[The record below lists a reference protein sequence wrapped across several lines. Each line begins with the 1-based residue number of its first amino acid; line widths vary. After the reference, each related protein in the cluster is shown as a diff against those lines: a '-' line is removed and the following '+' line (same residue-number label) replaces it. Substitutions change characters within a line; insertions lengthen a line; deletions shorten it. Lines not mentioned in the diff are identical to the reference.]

1 MWLPLLKLRPS
12 PATVSHRLSKL
23 EKALS
28 TVLLFRDSRRIRLS
42 PAGELFYQRAGA
54 ILEALYDAEHQI
66 GARGSAVSGFYES
79 LCRLGSFRNL

>member
-1 MWLPLLKLRPS
+1 MKAMYSLCDLETFIAIVENQGVVAAAKAQGLS

-42 PAGELFYQRAGA
+42 PAGEFLRSSSIKLQ
-54 ILEALYDAEHQI
+54 
-66 GARGSAVSGFYES
+66 SKK
-79 LCRLGSFRNL
+79 